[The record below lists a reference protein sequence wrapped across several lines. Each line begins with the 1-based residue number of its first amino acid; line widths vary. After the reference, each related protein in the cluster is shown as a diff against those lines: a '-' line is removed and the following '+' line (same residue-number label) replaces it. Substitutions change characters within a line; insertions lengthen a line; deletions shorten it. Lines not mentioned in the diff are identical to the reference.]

1 MFWLTYFWIP
11 HSVGMTQISAAPTFI
26 MDNIC
31 RSALNTLS
39 FDMIIK
45 INQLLFPKLYFI
57 VISYPWDLQTF
68 WHRHLCMIKNVSHWN
83 RFYELQVCVLRKT
96 KGPFL
101 YYLRVFEAYLNQPTT
116 FVRTFSLDKVRE
128 NCHFLDH
135 LPTPM
140 TLRNLNGPLSNLFT
154 DIMVCKSN

>member
-68 WHRHLCMIKNVSHWN
+68 WHRHLCMIKNVSFFSRLTNTYW
-83 RFYELQVCVLRKT
+83 LKMVLT
-96 KGPFL
+96 IWIPNSVGMPQISAASPFIMDNIC
-101 YYLRVFEAYLNQPTT
+101 RSVLNIIS
-116 FVRTFSLDKVRE
+116 FDMIIK
-128 NCHFLDH
+128 
-135 LPTPM
+135 
-140 TLRNLNGPLSNLFT
+140 
-154 DIMVCKSN
+154 I